1 MDYFQDLLDEYHRV
15 LSENGKTYQVNGYA
29 QPAKLKLINNY
40 SELENLAN
48 NEVGGIITVEGAHAL
63 AKYNKD
69 DLFEARNIDALDN
82 ASKDALKQSFIQNI
96 KKIKDLEYP
105 PFFITF
111 SHHFNNLISG
121 HSKSFKDPKNKI
133 MPGFSSVFDQRNGLN
148 DGFTEFGKTLITD
161 HLLAK
166 TNGKRRILID
176 TKHMSLKC
184 RDEFYQIVK
193 NHPDNIPIV
202 CSHTAI
208 NGISDRAE
216 AARRKDTNKLDHRS
230 YVSRWDINITDED
243 ITDIFD
249 TDGIIGICMHD
260 GRMPGGKFSKL
271 IKEQNSQGNSV
282 RVQRL
287 HTQMFLTNVF
297 HVVRINLAHIRKL
310 NQAGANI
317 DEKEAW
323 KTVCLGTDFDGII
336 DPFDHFNTSE
346 KLVRFK
352 ARCKDAIRFNFSP
365 IDERKRARI
374 RHVGEYHSK
383 PMGKREFEELQMG
396 YNPEQ
401 IVDMVFYDNLSE
413 FCRKYFND
421 DYLA

>member
-1 MDYFQDLLDEYHRV
+1 ID
-15 LSENGKTYQVNGYA
+15 GYA
-29 QPAKLKLINNY
+29 HPAKLKLINNFT
-40 SELENLAN
+40 ELENLAN
-48 NEVGGIITVEGAHAL
+48 NEIGGIITIEGAHAL

-69 DLFEARNIDALDN
+69 DLFESRNIDALDN
-82 ASKDALKQSFIQNI
+82 AAKAALKGSFINNI
-96 KKIKDLEYP
+96 QKIKDLDYP

-111 SHHFNNLISG
+111 SHHFNNLLSG
-121 HSKSFKDPKNKI
+121 HSKSFKDARNKI
-133 MPGFSSVFDQRNGLN
+133 LPGFSNVFDQRKGLN
-148 DGFTEFGKTLITD
+148 DGFTEFGKDLIRD

-184 RDEFYQIVK
+184 RDEYFQIVK
-193 NHPDNIPIV
+193 NHPDNIPII

-208 NGISDRAE
+208 NGISNRAE

-260 GRMPGGKFSKL
+260 GRMPGGKFNKL
-271 IKEQNSQGNSV
+271 VKQQSNQGNSV

-297 HVVRINLAHIRKL
+297 HVVRINLEHIEKL
-310 NQAGANI
+310 NNGNPNPI
-317 DEKEAW
+317 DPKEAW

-336 DPFDHFNTSE
+336 DPFDHFNTSAT
-346 KLVRFK
+346 LSRFK

-374 RHVGEYHSK
+374 RYVGEYNSK
-383 PMGKREFEELQMG
+383 PMGKREFEKLLMG
-396 YNPEQ
+396 YNPEE
-401 IVDMVFYDNLSE
+401 IVDMVFYDNLSD
-413 FCRKYFND
+413 FCQKYFND
-421 DYLA
+421 AYLS